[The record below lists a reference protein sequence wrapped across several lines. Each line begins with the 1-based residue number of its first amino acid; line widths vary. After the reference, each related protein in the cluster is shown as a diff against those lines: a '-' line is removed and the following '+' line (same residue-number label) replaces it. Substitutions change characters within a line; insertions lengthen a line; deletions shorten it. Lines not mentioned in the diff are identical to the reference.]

1 MAKDQSPIDVEV
13 VYCGAWG
20 GLPEANYASSVI
32 RTVFPNAKI
41 NQYTP
46 GKTSNLVI
54 KYSGNVIYD
63 KKAGDGKLT
72 EQNAAAFAKKLKGLV
87 AGGKWEKG
95 SETIEW
101 KSFGKHL
108 TNWFDNDS

>member
-1 MAKDQSPIDVEV
+1 MAKVQDSFDVEV

-20 GLPEANYASSVI
+20 GLPEANYTSKII

-54 KYSGNVIYD
+54 KFQGNVIYD
-63 KKAGDGKLT
+63 KRAGDGAMKG
-72 EQNAAAFAKKLKGLV
+72 AKPAELCNKLKSLL
-87 AGGKWEKG
+87 AKWDWNKWCEQD
-95 SETIEW
+95 EVC
-101 KSFGKHL
+101 
-108 TNWFDNDS
+108 